1 MRSTAPAAFY
11 ASFES
16 KAALH
21 KGRAAITFECYVR
34 AIKARVAGI
43 ADSDFNFMTRI
54 ALYGVMVA
62 ALVYGFAPLF

>member
-34 AIKARVAGI
+34 AIKARLAGI
-43 ADSDFNFMTRI
+43 ADSDFNFMTLLARSL
-54 ALYGVMVA
+54 AMVA
-62 ALVYGFAPLF
+62 ALVYGFASLF